1 MQYTTYIIPWVISIT
16 LTLTMGVYA
25 LRRRQSLASLP
36 FAAMCFFAAWWSF
49 FYIIGVI
56 SFNLQFKLVTTQI
69 MYIGVLGVVLSW
81 TAFALAF
88 SGHGRWLNRR
98 VVSLVLIIPIITLIL
113 IWTNNYH
120 HLYWSEI
127 GLVTDTVTGL
137 VLFYAPAGPWFWI
150 HAVYTYGV
158 LLFGTIFLIRQYLET
173 RNIYR
178 WQIIISL
185 IAIIAPWIANALVV
199 FKLIETAVDITSL
212 TFSFSILILGWGY
225 FRVGLLDLVPVAQRA
240 VFNTIPDLVIVLDPN
255 LRIVEL
261 NPASLRTFELG
272 TNPRIGQPFKQVFGK
287 WLALDENDL
296 RTNDFHKEVNI
307 AINGTPER
315 WYDLFINTL
324 YDSPSHIAGSLLTLR
339 DITNFKENE
348 AALAIARDEAIRA
361 NNFKTQLLANVSH
374 ELRTPLG
381 VITGYTDLMNR
392 GLYGPITEKQTV
404 SLSRIKESAQY
415 LDSLVA
421 ELIDQAQLDSGRL
434 QLAITSFEPREVFG
448 QVFNQLS
455 VLAEAKKL
463 EFIKEITEEIPQSIV
478 GDSQRLKQIL
488 VNLLG
493 NAIKFTESGSV
504 SARIYRKPETKW
516 CIQVSDS
523 GPGIP
528 EESLQVIF
536 EPFRQLDHAA
546 KHIRKGYGLGL
557 SISKQIVELM
567 EGEIKVESTL
577 GKGTSFTVTLPLK
590 TEMEPLQ

>member
-178 WQIIISL
+178 WQVFIIL

-261 NPASLRTFELG
+261 NPASLQTFELG

>member
-1 MQYTTYIIPWVISIT
+1 MQYTIYIIPWVISIT
-16 LTLTMGVYA
+16 LTLTMGIYA

-287 WLALDENDL
+287 WLTLDENDL
-296 RTNDFHKEVNI
+296 KTNDFHKEVNI
-307 AINGTPER
+307 ALDGTPER

-324 YDSPSHIAGSLLTLR
+324 YDSPNHIAGSLLTLR

-504 SARIYRKPETKW
+504 SARIYRKPKTKW